1 MVSWI
6 FQKVR
11 KTLQMKPLLLWGIR
25 LLAGLLVWLAA
36 IGFWAVPAAAFALNL
51 VLSGSV
57 ALIFLRAYQGTFPEV
72 CDLFSPFRLEQL
84 PHLVGGMAWMS
95 LWVFLWTLIP
105 VAGLVLGPVKLYT
118 YRLTPYILMT
128 RPDVKAT
135 EAIQVS
141 ARETKGYRGKMFL
154 ADLLIYGSWALVL
167 LLLLGLAQIRFLHVP
182 FCVLLALAAVLGAA
196 LTPLVAGLAQ
206 AGFYDEIHSIAW
218 PIRPTAPGTRLLHPL
233 LTSHQPPVSS
243 PKAQQAPTCNTAPSV
258 AKRRPNPP
266 GSATTAAPSW
276 TAPHCNN
283 QFGCQI
289 KPAEQTFHLLSG
301 F

>member
-1 MVSWI
+1 MNFWDVFGQMLVILTAIAAGFLASHLG
-6 FQKVR
+6 FLNAEADQR
-11 KTLQMKPLLLWGIR
+11 LSKTVLNITSPCMIVGAVATGSALPETSVILRI
-25 LLAGLLVWLAA
+25 LLVALVFYVVEFAA
-36 IGFWAVPAAAFALNL
+36 
-51 VLSGSV
+51 VLS
-57 ALIFLRAYQGTFPEV
+57 
-72 CDLFSPFRLEQL
+72 L

-206 AGFYDEIHSIAW
+206 AGFYDEIQHCLADPAYSA
-218 PIRPTAPGTRLLHPL
+218 RYAPPAPPAYIPPAAGQ
-233 LTSHQPPVSS
+233 QP
-243 PKAQQAPTCNTAPSV
+243 Q
-258 AKRRPNPP
+258 
-266 GSATTAAPSW
+266 GSAGANVQYGPICGQAAPKS
-276 TAPHCNN
+276 ARFCNN
-283 QFGCQI
+283 CGT
-289 KPAEQTFHLLSG
+289 KLDGSTL
-301 F
+301 